1 VKKIVKQQNLL
12 QRKRE
17 LMQQDFFEQARIKMI
32 DQLKT
37 TCVSDTKSELKFGDL
52 FTQEDSDIAE
62 IQTQAYLDELEE
74 HV

>member
-1 VKKIVKQQNLL
+1 MSKVLRQQDEL

-17 LMQQDFFEQARIKMI
+17 LRQQDFFEQARIKML

-52 FTQEDSDIAE
+52 FSEEDSEIAQ
-62 IQTQAYLDELEE
+62 IKTQAYIDELEE